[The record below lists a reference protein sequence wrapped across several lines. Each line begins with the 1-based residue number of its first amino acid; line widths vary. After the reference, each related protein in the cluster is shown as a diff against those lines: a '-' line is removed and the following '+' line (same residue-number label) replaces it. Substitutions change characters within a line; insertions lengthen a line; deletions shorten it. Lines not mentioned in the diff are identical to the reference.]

1 MKPKTY
7 SQDTLMQEEVFQ
19 LQNGSI
25 KNILAFG
32 RKNGDRRMDF
42 NSSELG
48 IV

>member
-32 RKNGDRRMDF
+32 RKNGDKRMEF

>member
-7 SQDTLMQEEVFQ
+7 SQDTLMQEDVLQ
-19 LQNGSI
+19 LKNGSI

-32 RKNGDRRMDF
+32 RKNGEKQINF
-42 NSSELG
+42 NSSALG

>member
-1 MKPKTY
+1 MIPKTY

-32 RKNGDRRMDF
+32 RKNGDRRMEL
-42 NSSELG
+42 NSSELA